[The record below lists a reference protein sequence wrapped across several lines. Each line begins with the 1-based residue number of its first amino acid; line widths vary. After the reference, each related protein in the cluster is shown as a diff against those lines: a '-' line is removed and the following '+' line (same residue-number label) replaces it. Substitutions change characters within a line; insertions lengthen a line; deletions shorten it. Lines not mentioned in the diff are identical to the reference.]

1 MNPTHHTN
9 TILEISDLQKEYP
22 GFRLNHV
29 SFSLNRG
36 SIMGLVGRNG
46 AGKTTTIKSML
57 GLIRPSGGTISC
69 FGMELSSREAEIKK
83 RIGYACGA
91 VDYYKKKPIRDIAAV
106 TKLFY
111 ENWDDAAY
119 RHYLELFSLRD
130 EKTPEALSEGMRVKL
145 NLALAL
151 SHHAELLVLDEPTS
165 GLDPVSRSE
174 LLTIF
179 RYLAQETGTAILFS
193 THITT
198 DLESCADM
206 ITYLK
211 NGTVQISGALP
222 DYLAD
227 CRSRGLGKTLEEIMI
242 HDEQEAFH
250 EKTAH

>member
-1 MNPTHHTN
+1 MNQTHDTN
-9 TILEISDLQKEYP
+9 TILEISNLRKEYP
-22 GFRLNHV
+22 GFLLKDI

-57 GLIRPSGGTISC
+57 GLIHPSGGTISY
-69 FGMELSSREAEIKK
+69 FGMELSAHEAEIKK

-111 ENWDDAAY
+111 ENWDEAAY
-119 RHYLELFSLRD
+119 RHYLELFSLNE
-130 EKTPEALSEGMRVKL
+130 EKAPGELSEGMRVKL

-151 SHHAELLVLDEPTS
+151 SHHAELLILDEPTA
-165 GLDPVSRSE
+165 GLDPVSRDE
-174 LLTIF
+174 LLTVF
-179 RYLAQETGTAILFS
+179 RYLARETNTAILFS

-198 DLESCADM
+198 DLEKCADT

-211 NGTVQISGALP
+211 NGTLQASGSLP

-227 CRSRGLGKTLEEIMI
+227 CRARGLGSSLEEIMI
-242 HDEQEAFH
+242 HDEREAFY

>member
-9 TILEISDLQKEYP
+9 TILEISDLRKEYP

-69 FGMELSSREAEIKK
+69 FGMELSSHEAEIKK

-91 VDYYKKKPIRDIAAV
+91 VDYYKKKPIHDIAAV

-130 EKTPEALSEGMRVKL
+130 EKTPEELSEGMRVKL

-151 SHHAELLVLDEPTS
+151 SHHAELLVLD
-165 GLDPVSRSE
+165 V
-174 LLTIF
+174 
-179 RYLAQETGTAILFS
+179 
-193 THITT
+193 
-198 DLESCADM
+198 
-206 ITYLK
+206 K
-211 NGTVQISGALP
+211 
-222 DYLAD
+222 
-227 CRSRGLGKTLEEIMI
+227 
-242 HDEQEAFH
+242 
-250 EKTAH
+250 